1 MDSGTS
7 ILLFFGLLIVLGT
20 LGGEAARRLRLPA
33 LTGQILVGILLGESG
48 LNLLT
53 PEIQETFRPLSIF
66 ALSLVAVTIGGHL
79 EFRRLQNAR
88 RRILLISAGQ
98 TTVTFLLVFLVF
110 QALNPLQLPQEWKL
124 PVHLLVASISTSTS
138 PATPLHIIKEK
149 RAKGLLVK
157 TTIAVVAM
165 NNLATIAIFDILHA
179 VSNTMLSS
187 KGSLAAT
194 LLPSGAGVGLSLAA
208 GAGIG
213 AALVA
218 YCNRLNRT
226 IRCEEE
232 DTRHRRNLLRAKMF
246 TAFLVALS
254 LNTGLCEYLE
264 AYLPARG
271 FNVHPSPILANMV
284 LGLVLA
290 NMSAFKEELLGLFD
304 VLENAMFTCFFVLAG
319 THFDLTSVGGA
330 WPAALL
336 YFFSCLAGKWGGA
349 WMGAKLNRS
358 TEKMARYIGGMLLVQ
373 AAIAIALV
381 VIVQQDPLYSRV
393 SDTLTT
399 CILAA
404 VVATELV
411 GGPVTSF
418 LLEKSR
424 EAQKDRV
431 RLIEF
436 LQEEFILCRMRARDK
451 WEAIEELCW
460 FFCSTHKV
468 DLSPA
473 QLFQAVKEREEEI
486 PTGLGLG
493 VAVPHA
499 RIPGEGPVLGVLG
512 KLEDPVDYG
521 APDGLPVRL
530 MVLVA
535 TPEGQD
541 HTHLEIMGALAAMAG
556 NDRIRNAIFQASS
569 AEEIH
574 EIISSEEAETFNY
587 FLEG

>member
-1 MDSGTS
+1 METGTS
-7 ILLFFGLLIVLGT
+7 ILLFFGLLIILGT
-20 LGGEAARRLRLPA
+20 LGGEAARKIRLPS
-33 LTGQILVGILLGESG
+33 LTGQILVGILIGESG

-53 PEIQETFRPLSIF
+53 PQVQETFRPLSIF

-98 TTVTFLLVFLVF
+98 TTATFLLVFLAF
-110 QALNPLQLPQEWKL
+110 QALNPLGLSPAWKL
-124 PVHLLVASISTSTS
+124 PVHLLVASIATSTS

-165 NNLATIAIFDILHA
+165 NNLATIALFDILHA
-179 VSNTMLSS
+179 VSHTLLTSR
-187 KGSLAAT
+187 GTLAGV
-194 LLPSGAGVGLSLAA
+194 LLPSGMGVGLSLAA
-208 GAGIG
+208 GGAVG

-218 YCNRLNRT
+218 YCNRLNRAV
-226 IRCEEE
+226 RCEEE
-232 DTRHRRNLLRAKMF
+232 DTRHMRNLLRAKMF

-254 LNTGLCEYLE
+254 LNTGLCEYL
-264 AYLPARG
+264 ADYLPSRG
-271 FNVHPSPILANMV
+271 VQVHPSPILANMV

-319 THFDLTSVGGA
+319 THFDLSSAGGA

-336 YFFSCLAGKWGGA
+336 YFAACIAGKWGGA
-349 WMGAKLNRS
+349 WIGATLNRS
-358 TEKMARYIGGMLLVQ
+358 TQKMARYIGGMLLVQ

-381 VIVQQDPLYSRV
+381 VILQQDPLYARV

-399 CILAA
+399 AILAA

-411 GGPVTSF
+411 GGPVTSRV
-418 LLEKSR
+418 LDLSR
-424 EAQKDRV
+424 ETRKDRI

-436 LQEEFILCRMRARDK
+436 LQEEYILCRMRARDK
-451 WEAIEELCW
+451 WQAIEELCW

-468 DLSPA
+468 DLTPP
-473 QLFQAVKEREEEI
+473 QLFEAVREREKEL

-499 RIPGEGPVLGVLG
+499 RIPGDGPVLGVLG

-530 MVLVA
+530 MVLVV
-535 TPEGQD
+535 TPEGQE

-556 NDRIRNAIFQASS
+556 NDRIRNAVFQAAS